1 MTSVVY
7 LEVRPSSTS
16 DDFPSRM
23 IQNHV
28 ACWMIIGNCQLI
40 PIWRTISVTPF
51 AIYKQ
56 LVLLT
61 ICILMQKINSV
72 IFHIFMNT
80 ALYKREMI
88 EECSD

>member
-1 MTSVVY
+1 MTFVVY

-23 IQNHV
+23 I
-28 ACWMIIGNCQLI
+28 IGNCRLI

-61 ICILMQKINSV
+61 ICILMQKRNPV
-72 IFHIFMNT
+72 IFHIFINT

>member
-1 MTSVVY
+1 M
-7 LEVRPSSTS
+7 L
-16 DDFPSRM
+16 DDYRKLSANSNMADYFS
-23 IQNHV
+23 N
-28 ACWMIIGNCQLI
+28 
-40 PIWRTISVTPF
+40 TF

-61 ICILMQKINSV
+61 ICILMQKINPV